1 MMRKPVVLALL
12 VLLLS
17 PVLALVSGAGPAQAQ
32 QAQPAFAATV
42 FARLWN
48 RTDSLVRSGQVNN
61 RSWYWGPGPG
71 VAGMEPYAQAPGG
84 IRVVQYFDK
93 ARMEINNPGGDPTS
107 PWYVTT
113 GLLVVDMV
121 SGRQQVGDAQ
131 FVTRTPAEIVV
142 AGDANDPR
150 APTYASFRGV
160 ASLNNNNR
168 AVKRIGAQVTST
180 INRAGQ
186 VGVDASKSQDAGGRI
201 VAYNDIFGHNI
212 PDAIWEFMNQAGT
225 VNADGQLTVD
235 RPVLNW
241 IFTIGYPISE
251 PFWARVQAAGKP
263 TDVLIQLFERRALI
277 YIPSYHAPWDVQM
290 ANVGTHYYQWLYG
303 KTGGPAPI
311 STPVPPPPTFVIPP
325 GPATATATPGGPPPP
340 PPSPPPPPAATNTPV
355 PPAPPPPPPPATNT
369 PVPPAPPPPPP
380 PVATNTPAPP
390 PPAQGPLTVS
400 PPSGSKTTSFTFTG
414 TGLRAGEQVVNWF
427 VDPAGRFWYPNG
439 GRTLT
444 ANASG
449 QVTLT
454 IVPNEVF
461 SSVQPGNWTFHLHG
475 ISSSKDE
482 VVTFAIQ

>member
-1 MMRKPVVLALL
+1 MLRKPVVLALL
-12 VLLLS
+12 ALLLS
-17 PVLALVSGAGPAQAQ
+17 PLAALFAGTGPAQAQ

-48 RTDSLVRSGQVNN
+48 RTDVLVRSGQVTN

-84 IRVVQYFDK
+84 MRVVQYFDK

-131 FVTRTPAEIVV
+131 FTTRTPAEIVV

-160 ASLNNNNR
+160 SSLNNNNR
-168 AVKRIGAQVTST
+168 APKQIGAQVTST

-212 PDAIWEFMNQAGT
+212 PSAIWEFMNQAGT
-225 VNADGQLTVD
+225 VNVDGQLTVD

-277 YIPSYHAPWDVQM
+277 YIPSYRAPWDVQM

-311 STPVPPPPTFVIPP
+311 GGGLPPQGTPVPPPPTFVVPP
-325 GPATATATPGGPPPP
+325 GPATATATPGGQPPPP
-340 PPSPPPPPAATNTPV
+340 PPPPPPPAATNTP
-355 PPAPPPPPPPATNT
+355 APPPPPPATNT
-369 PVPPAPPPPPP
+369 PGPPPPPA
-380 PVATNTPAPP
+380 ATNTPAPP
-390 PPAQGPLTVS
+390 PPAQGPLTAN
-400 PPSGSKTTSFTFTG
+400 PTAGSKTTSFTFTG
-414 TGLRAGEQVVNWF
+414 TGLQAGEQVVNWF

-444 ANASG
+444 ANGSG

-475 ISSSKDE
+475 ISSTKDE